1 LKKIFAWFFGFVIVA
16 ILILRLGIDTIDTQ
30 DSSMKFRY
38 TSETT
43 NLIIRVVTVEKVL
56 EGVERV
62 SYFNWID
69 LVVVKSQFRNVDIE
83 NIWS

>member
-1 LKKIFAWFFGFVIVA
+1 
-16 ILILRLGIDTIDTQ
+16 LILRLGIDTIDTQ

-62 SYFNWID
+62 SYFN
-69 LVVVKSQFRNVDIE
+69 
-83 NIWS
+83 